1 VEEVHPEAEQPIK
14 MDGEVNEQTRL
25 GDNYEFEVILDLST
39 CVSCGCPAENGT
51 HGIPFSGC
59 NKKLN
64 GLLSTIT
71 IRHGSFDMQ
80 ERSFTCSRYSLY
92 SVHIQHEWFDK
103 LKK

>member
-1 VEEVHPEAEQPIK
+1 MNKQDWGII
-14 MDGEVNEQTRL
+14 MNL
-25 GDNYEFEVILDLST
+25 SNLDIPT
-39 CVSCGCPAENGT
+39 CVSCVCPAENGT

-80 ERSFTCSRYSLY
+80 ERSFTCS
-92 SVHIQHEWFDK
+92 
-103 LKK
+103 